1 MIPPSRAAT
10 PPPGRTVQKAPP
22 RSKTLLVVFPA
33 WSDLGSPR
41 GDSEGRGGSQGD
53 STLPNSACDSSP
65 EVGEEEEEGGSAA
78 AAEAKMTYSVS
89 YFNWSVSDES
99 SEEDDDDDCRTV
111 TLQLDRLKIR
121 KSSRERNEQHRCQT
135 LKPPS

>member
-1 MIPPSRAAT
+1 M
-10 PPPGRTVQKAPP
+10 
-22 RSKTLLVVFPA
+22 LLVVFPA

-41 GDSEGRGGSQGD
+41 GDSDGPRRGGSQGD

-65 EVGEEEEEGGSAA
+65 EGGEEEEGP
-78 AAEAKMTYSVS
+78 AEAKMTYSVS

-99 SEEDDDDDCRTV
+99 SDDDDCRTV
-111 TLQLDRLKIR
+111 TLKLDRLKIR

-135 LKPPS
+135 LKPPSWQPFKPVS

>member
-1 MIPPSRAAT
+1 
-10 PPPGRTVQKAPP
+10 
-22 RSKTLLVVFPA
+22 
-33 WSDLGSPR
+33 
-41 GDSEGRGGSQGD
+41 
-53 STLPNSACDSSP
+53 
-65 EVGEEEEEGGSAA
+65 
-78 AAEAKMTYSVS
+78 MTYSVS

-99 SEEDDDDDCRTV
+99 SEEDDDDCRTV